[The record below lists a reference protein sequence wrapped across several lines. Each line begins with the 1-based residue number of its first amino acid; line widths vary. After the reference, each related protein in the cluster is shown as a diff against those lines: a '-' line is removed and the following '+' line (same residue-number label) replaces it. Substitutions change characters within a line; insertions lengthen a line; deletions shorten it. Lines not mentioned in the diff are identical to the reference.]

1 MGMKAVG
8 LGQFEQVELQ
18 AAVEDDRA
26 LAAVAQFELPE
37 GLLVVEQVEVHQVNA
52 DHRLQLVVV
61 IPRL

>member
-18 AAVEDDRA
+18 
-26 LAAVAQFELPE
+26 AAVAQFELPE